1 MLILYVFTSHDPDHF
16 LFDRCRGGHCRPMKY
31 RLWLDQYRNGDTVK
45 LDFVED
51 LSHLPG
57 VDGAVAAT
65 EGVALGVLDGVQDG
79 LVFGTEVESEHL
91 VEFVHHLGSSA
102 VF

>member
-1 MLILYVFTSHDPDHF
+1 
-16 LFDRCRGGHCRPMKY
+16 MKY
-31 RLWLDQYRNGDTVK
+31 RLWLDQYRNGDTAVK
-45 LDFVED
+45 LEFE
-51 LSHLPG
+51 HLPG

>member
-1 MLILYVFTSHDPDHF
+1 METLSNWIF
-16 LFDRCRGGHCRPMKY
+16 
-31 RLWLDQYRNGDTVK
+31 
-45 LDFVED
+45 ED

-79 LVFGTEVESEHL
+79 LVFGTEVESEKAH
-91 VEFVHHLGSSA
+91 GTW
-102 VF
+102 